1 MPEVSK
7 AELKKN
13 KMKQKYKKT
22 KAQLK
27 KNTNKQLHERN

>member
-27 KNTNKQLHERN
+27 KKHKQTIA